1 MAKSTWRFLSTQ
13 AADAAEGLKRGII
26 EGEKLVEMMAF
37 GSFYKLSSTA
47 FVTFKS
53 RVTTAIARQ
62 MLISHD
68 DMQVR
73 TTLFLTIIPIYIR
86 LTISSYCMHLEL
98 GALQIMAAPNPKDI
112 IWENIDKPRSLL
124 VMRHAVCEVGVVIA
138 SIFWSSLVTEVNAF
152 STLLNLPHAQQELLS
167 VVILLCFL
175 LILPFIFDWVA
186 RNYECMKLESEIQNS
201 IMNRYFWYQLINVYV
216 TVGLGSKNFAEQLV
230 GFLRNPQSIVDV
242 LGKSVPAVS
251 LYFCNLMIV
260 KIFAAVPIEMLR
272 PWQLSTIHIMYASMD
287 TRKATRRDLRS
298 GAFYAWPMLYG
309 WVYPQVGPHTMLRV
323 HTSLTTPRSPPPTSF
338 FIKPLLLHTSA
349 SDGTDDHDDVLDHR
363 AATSTL
369 RRVILHFRLYHVQV
383 PTTVCIHQ

>member
-1 MAKSTWRFLSTQ
+1 
-13 AADAAEGLKRGII
+13 
-26 EGEKLVEMMAF
+26 
-37 GSFYKLSSTA
+37 
-47 FVTFKS
+47 
-53 RVTTAIARQ
+53 
-62 MLISHD
+62 
-68 DMQVR
+68 
-73 TTLFLTIIPIYIR
+73 
-86 LTISSYCMHLEL
+86 
-98 GALQIMAAPNPKDI
+98 MAAPNPKDI

-124 VMRHAVCEVGVVIA
+124 VMRNAICEVGVIIA

-175 LILPFIFDWVA
+175 LILPFIFDWVS

-272 PWQLSTIHIMYASMD
+272 PWQLSTIHLMYASMD

-309 WVYPQVGPHTMLRV
+309 WVYPQVRACA
-323 HTSLTTPRSPPPTSF
+323 
-338 FIKPLLLHTSA
+338 LLLLLCSSSRPLA
-349 SDGTDDHDDVLDHR
+349 PCLSSR
-363 AATSTL
+363 PS
-369 RRVILHFRLYHVQV
+369 RNFRF
-383 PTTVCIHQ
+383 

>member
-1 MAKSTWRFLSTQ
+1 
-13 AADAAEGLKRGII
+13 
-26 EGEKLVEMMAF
+26 
-37 GSFYKLSSTA
+37 
-47 FVTFKS
+47 
-53 RVTTAIARQ
+53 
-62 MLISHD
+62 
-68 DMQVR
+68 
-73 TTLFLTIIPIYIR
+73 
-86 LTISSYCMHLEL
+86 MHLEL

-323 HTSLTTPRSPPPTSF
+323 HTSLTIPRSPPPTSF